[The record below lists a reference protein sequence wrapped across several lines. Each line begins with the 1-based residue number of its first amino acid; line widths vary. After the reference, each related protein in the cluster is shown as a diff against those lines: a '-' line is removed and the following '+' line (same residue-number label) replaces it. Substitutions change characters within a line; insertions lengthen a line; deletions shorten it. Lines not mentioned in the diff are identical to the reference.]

1 VDSKEMRELRKLIE
15 FISASDLT
23 EFEMEREGL
32 RLKISRNAA
41 LPPAPTPTAAPPA
54 APVAAAESQET
65 PEAVPAPAAV
75 KDENLTEVLSPIVGT
90 FYRAP
95 RPDSSPFVEVGDRVR
110 VGQILC
116 IIEAMKVMN
125 EIEAEVAGEIVEIAP
140 SNAQPVEFEELLFQI
155 RPSS

>member
-1 VDSKEMRELRKLIE
+1 MRELRKLIE
-15 FISASDLT
+15 FISESDLT

-32 RLKISRNAA
+32 RLKISRNVAP
-41 LPPAPTPTAAPPA
+41 PPAPAPAAIPPA
-54 APVAAAESQET
+54 APVTTDGPAEA
-65 PEAVPAPAAV
+65 PGPVPAPAAV
-75 KDENLTEVLSPIVGT
+75 KDENLAEVLSPIVGT

-95 RPDSSPFVEVGDRVR
+95 RPDAPPFVEVGDRVR

-125 EIEAEVAGEIVEIAP
+125 EIEAEIAGEIVEVAP